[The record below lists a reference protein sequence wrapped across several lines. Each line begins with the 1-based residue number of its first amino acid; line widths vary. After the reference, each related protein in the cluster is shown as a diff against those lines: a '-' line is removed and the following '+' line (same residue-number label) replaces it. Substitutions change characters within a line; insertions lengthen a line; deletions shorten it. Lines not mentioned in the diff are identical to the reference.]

1 MKRWMSVIA
10 AVVALAGMNVA
21 VVSRAQEVA
30 SGATATNSAA
40 ARELVERAGAYLEAA
55 SIGATGMSGTE
66 RLNAAV
72 VSKEGFTTTWREMNE
87 AQRTAAAAFV
97 ERVLSAEWARR
108 VNEMIAMSALATSE
122 RPLTLKITRAKG
134 IADGWTWAVIGR
146 DVTMEVTFTPE
157 RVVGMG
163 TFTLM
168 ARGGRASMLAD
179 MDRAAMQLMHR
190 LPSDLTQRAQWRD
203 QHSGDTVP
211 APPMAGVS
219 ASEMNES
226 QQRAFREVLAMG
238 AGIMREDIATGASR
252 ALAGE
257 GWKSARLVWCE
268 VWHPSLPHAHRVSG
282 EGFSVSVSMTP
293 PKDEEEA
300 RARLEWRETW

>member
-1 MKRWMSVIA
+1 MSVIA
-10 AVVALAGMNVA
+10 AVVAMAGMSVA
-21 VVSRAQEVA
+21 VVDRAQEA
-30 SGATATNSAA
+30 AAGGATATNTAA

-55 SIGATGMSGTE
+55 SIGAAGMNGAE

-72 VSKEGFTTTWREMNE
+72 DLQEGTTTTWREMNE
-87 AQRTAAAAFV
+87 AQRTAAASFV

-108 VNEMIAMSALATSE
+108 VNEMVAMSVLATSE
-122 RPLTLKITRAKG
+122 RPVTLKITRAKG
-134 IADGWTWAVIGR
+134 IADGWTWSVIGR
-146 DVTMEVTFTPE
+146 DMTMEVTFTAE

-179 MDRAAMQLMHR
+179 LDRAAMQLMHR

-203 QHSGDTVP
+203 QHSGDTVAAP
-211 APPMAGVS
+211 ATAGVS

-226 QQRAFREVLAMG
+226 QQEAFRDVLAMA
-238 AGIMREDIATGASR
+238 AGMMREDIATGASR
-252 ALAGE
+252 ALEGE
-257 GWKSARLVWCE
+257 GWKSARLVWCG

-293 PKDEEEA
+293 PKGEEEA